1 MKVQL
6 PKDKYDSITT
16 KEELLEAMRE
26 PVKSALNLLLDTLY
40 NRKDLYDEISKS
52 KDLTEEEKNDIIHIE
67 NSCKVYEELREK
79 LINKKE
85 LSNYDYNLVG
95 LVCATVA
102 TLMGQNI
109 ENLKFASTELKRIG
123 WKIVH
128 LKLDSKED
136 NKKSSKS

>member
-16 KEELLEAMRE
+16 REELLEVMRE

-40 NRKDLYDEISKS
+40 NRKDLLEMSLS
-52 KDLTEEEKNDIIHIE
+52 KDLTEEEKNDIIYIE
-67 NSCKVYEELREK
+67 KSCKIYEELREK
-79 LINKKE
+79 INNKKE
-85 LSNYDYNLVG
+85 LSNYDYNLVA

-102 TLMGQNI
+102 NLMGQNI
-109 ENLKFASTELKRIG
+109 ENLKFTSTELKKIG

-128 LKLDSKED
+128 LKLDNEED
-136 NKKSSKS
+136 NKKDSES